1 MREEKT
7 EQGIRLREYIQT
19 WDMFLESF
27 GYLLPGGMGIY
38 EVGDKVRPLYHSP
51 GAVQLCYGFDED
63 FFRVASQ
70 DVDVMLMKNE
80 NARLQKAIG
89 DAMEHGGMLDCT
101 LRYRRTPRQDG
112 WIWVRGKIHERNRR
126 RRLFVGILLDV
137 TQNKRIE
144 QELMVQNKRYRI
156 LEETTNE
163 ILFEVQVAED
173 VMTYSYKEMDGEMIR
188 RRIPHYSRFLAES
201 SMVHPDYQEIFM
213 RHLEMASKKN
223 VEGQL
228 EYLSRIS
235 GKGYEWHRLHYTT
248 IEDYSGKVQCIIGR
262 VKNIHDEVLRRQKN
276 KDDMDMEM
284 AGHFGIQQ
292 GIRNR
297 LENVDMEGQ
306 HAMAIVEIDSFK
318 KITDQNGV
326 AWGDAAMHKLNDIIQ
341 EITESKAIMGILSG
355 GKMLVYMSNISETEL
370 DREMEEILSIVDE
383 KQIKVANIHLN
394 CNIGAATVQGIADY
408 SLFFQEVEEA
418 LHIAKITKGERY
430 IRG

>member
-1 MREEKT
+1 MSGEKT
-7 EQGIRLREYIQT
+7 EQGIRLREYIQR

-27 GYLLPGGMGIY
+27 GCLLPGGMGIY
-38 EVGDKVRPLYHSP
+38 EVGDRVRPLYHSP

-63 FFRVASQ
+63 FFRAASR
-70 DVDVMLMKNE
+70 DVDVLLMKNE
-80 NARLQKAIG
+80 SARLQKAIG
-89 DAMEHGGMLDCT
+89 DAMEHNSMLDCT

-112 WIWVRGKIHERNRR
+112 WIWVRGKIHEKNRR

-144 QELMVQNKRYRI
+144 QELMVQNERYRI

-173 VMTYSYKEMDGEMIR
+173 VMTYSYKEMGGDLIR
-188 RRIPHYSRFLAES
+188 RRIPHYSRFLTEN

-213 RHLEMASKKN
+213 RHLEMASRKK

-248 IEDYSGKVQCIIGR
+248 IEDNSGKVQCIIGR

-297 LENVDMEGQ
+297 LENAAMESR

-318 KITDQNGV
+318 KITEQNGV

-355 GKMLVYMSNISETEL
+355 GKMLVYMSDISDAEL
-370 DREMEEILSIVDE
+370 DRKMEEILSVMDE
-383 KQIKVANIHLN
+383 KEIKVANIHLN
-394 CNIGAATVQGIADY
+394 CNIGAAAVQGIADY
-408 SLFFQEVEEA
+408 NLFFQEVEEA